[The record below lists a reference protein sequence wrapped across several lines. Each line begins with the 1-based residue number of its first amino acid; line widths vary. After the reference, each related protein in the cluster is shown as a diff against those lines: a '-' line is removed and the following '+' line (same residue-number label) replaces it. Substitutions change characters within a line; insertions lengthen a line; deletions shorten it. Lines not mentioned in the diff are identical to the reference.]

1 MKLLKRILLVALCL
15 CVFGGA
21 AGTFVALKSLPPE
34 CTAER
39 KIVHVSIDDCARALA
54 RLRDPAV
61 KSIYDDP
68 FFSQLR
74 EWHEEFGAKFT
85 CYVYGEIAGFSLSE
99 VPTKFRE
106 EFSAASSWLKFG
118 FHAPSSDIEKTRA
131 QTAEEFAENFSR
143 VNAAI
148 DVFAGTN
155 ARSTVLRLDYFFA
168 REEWMPAIYSAGT
181 RHLLGPDTAGRK
193 AYALDEA
200 ASEELWTHGALPF
213 DRNEQMGGGYIRTDA
228 RFEKN
233 FLPWWTLENLRDQE
247 RIVVFTHEWAMSA
260 KIRFLMRLSFG
271 WFRDHGYE
279 FTFLENINEY

>member
-1 MKLLKRILLVALCL
+1 MKLIKRILLVALCL

-143 VNAAI
+143 VNEAI

-213 DRNEQMGGGYIRTDA
+213 DRNEQMGGGISARMPDSRKIFCRGGRWKTFGIKNESSFLRTSGQCPQKSD
-228 RFEKN
+228 FS
-233 FLPWWTLENLRDQE
+233 WD
-247 RIVVFTHEWAMSA
+247 
-260 KIRFLMRLSFG
+260 
-271 WFRDHGYE
+271 FRSVG
-279 FTFLENINEY
+279 FVTTATNSLF